1 MSARQIEATAW
12 NLCASQ
18 EEYGKCFN
26 YVNTNGKRE
35 GFVMNKV
42 YVTEEE
48 RISGRKVMEAFS
60 EMYEEQDIIVVEA
73 GNYGFVRLQW
83 LREREFEIA
92 RVYSDS
98 GELFDDLWEIWFD
111 YHVLMPVLG
120 TSAVE
125 LDYEEIFRL
134 LPEDKQE
141 ELVRKREYF
150 QSLCGD
156 TIKQAN
162 TQ

>member
-1 MSARQIEATAW
+1 M
-12 NLCASQ
+12 
-18 EEYGKCFN
+18 K
-26 YVNTNGKRE
+26 
-35 GFVMNKV
+35 KV

-48 RISGRKVMEAFS
+48 RISCRKVMEAFS

-120 TSAVE
+120 TSLSTVTSAVE